1 MITARQISSSNK
13 LTAPEFFSPFHP
25 SAAAPV
31 DEGSPKEDAARGQT
45 GPTPYNAASR
55 AECERITG
63 EWPVGE
69 RKETDQ

>member
-1 MITARQISSSNK
+1 M
-13 LTAPEFFSPFHP
+13 
-25 SAAAPV
+25 
-31 DEGSPKEDAARGQT
+31 DEGGTKEDAARGQT

-69 RKETDQ
+69 RKETDH